1 VSVLMRRL
9 LVLGAGFVL
18 AVLASCVAGV
28 GYDGDAGFGYSPGY
42 IQPYGYE
49 YGGWGP
55 GYVVGPG
62 RGGDRRRESSSHAY
76 RSAPQ
81 SRPTP
86 SIPRAPRGAGSGG
99 GRR

>member
-1 VSVLMRRL
+1 VSARARRWL
-9 LVLGAGFVL
+9 LPGAGLVLAM
-18 AVLASCVAGV
+18 LASCVAAV
-28 GYDGDAGFGYSPGY
+28 GYDGDVGVGYSPGY

-55 GYVVGPG
+55 GYYVGPG
-62 RGGDRRRESSSHAY
+62 RGGDRRGPSASHTY

-86 SIPRAPRGAGSGG
+86 SIPQGS
-99 GRR
+99 RRR

>member
-1 VSVLMRRL
+1 VSLWTRRL
-9 LVLGAGFVL
+9 LLPGAALLL
-18 AVLASCVAGV
+18 AMLASCVAGV
-28 GYDGDAGFGYSPGY
+28 GYDGDVGVAYSPGY

-62 RGGDRRRESSSHAY
+62 RGGDRRGPQASHSY

-86 SIPRAPRGAGSGG
+86 SIPRAPRGGASGG
-99 GRR
+99 RQR

>member
-1 VSVLMRRL
+1 MTRWTRRSML
-9 LVLGAGFVL
+9 LSAGL
-18 AVLASCVAGV
+18 ALSALSSCVGV
-28 GYDGDAGFGYSPGY
+28 GYDGDVGVGYSPGY

-49 YGGWGP
+49 YGGWGE

-62 RGGDRRRESSSHAY
+62 RGGYRRAPASAHSY

-81 SRPTP
+81 SRSTP
-86 SIPRAPRGAGSGG
+86 SIPSGSRGG

>member
-1 VSVLMRRL
+1 MSLRTHRML
-9 LVLGAGFVL
+9 LLGAGLVL
-18 AVLASCVAGV
+18 ATLGSCVAGV
-28 GYDGDAGFGYSPGY
+28 GYEDDAGIAYSPGY

-49 YGGWGP
+49 YGGWGA

-62 RGGDRRRESSSHAY
+62 RGGDRRGPQASHSY

-86 SIPRAPRGAGSGG
+86 SIPRAA
-99 GRR
+99 RRQ

>member
-1 VSVLMRRL
+1 VSRTPRIL
-9 LVLGAGFVL
+9 LLSTALVAGAL
-18 AVLASCVAGV
+18 TSCVAGV
-28 GYDGDAGFGYSPGY
+28 GYEGDAGIAYSPGY

-55 GYVVGPG
+55 GYFVGPG
-62 RGGDRRRESSSHAY
+62 RGGDRRGSSSHTY

-86 SIPRAPRGAGSGG
+86 SIPRTPRGGG
-99 GRR
+99 NRGEHR

>member
-1 VSVLMRRL
+1 VSLSTRRL
-9 LVLGAGFVL
+9 LLPAGVLLLVM
-18 AVLASCVAGV
+18 LASCVAGV
-28 GYDGDAGFGYSPGY
+28 GYDGDVGVAYSPGY

-62 RGGDRRRESSSHAY
+62 RGGDRRGESSSHAY

-86 SIPRAPRGAGSGG
+86 SIPRAPRGGGNGG